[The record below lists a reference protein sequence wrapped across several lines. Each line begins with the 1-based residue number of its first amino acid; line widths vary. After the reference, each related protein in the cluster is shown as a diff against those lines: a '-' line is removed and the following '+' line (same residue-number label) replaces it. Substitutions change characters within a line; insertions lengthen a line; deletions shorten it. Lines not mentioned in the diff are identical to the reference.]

1 MEKPKRPMTL
11 EESSIFINVKKLRRL
26 LWWATFNMM
35 PCAKATMGRRMLSVC
50 GEVLGNYTLAY
61 LLREGKLEYLTQAV
75 AHFAELRID
84 IEQALEDNIFHFPKR
99 KTKNKNGTPED
110 EVSSRK
116 IEILSLVAKI
126 DGEMCGWLRSLSQGT
141 IVRAERAAV

>member
-1 MEKPKRPMTL
+1 MTL
-11 EESSIFINVKKLRRL
+11 EGSSIFVNVKKLRRL

-99 KTKNKNGTPED
+99 KAKSPED
-110 EVSSRK
+110 EISSRK
-116 IEILSLVAKI
+116 IELIALVAKI
-126 DGEMCGWLRSLSQGT
+126 DNEMCGWLRSLSQGT
-141 IVRAERAAV
+141 IMRVERTAV